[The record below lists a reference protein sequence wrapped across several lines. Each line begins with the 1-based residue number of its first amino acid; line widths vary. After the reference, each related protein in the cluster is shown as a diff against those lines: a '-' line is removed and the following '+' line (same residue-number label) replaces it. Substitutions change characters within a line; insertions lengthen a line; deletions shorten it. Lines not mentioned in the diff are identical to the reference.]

1 MKKLILATA
10 IILGLGGIANANTTT
25 TNTSYDDCMAKIIIS
40 QEVLPST
47 VIVNQPGVLTTV
59 RFYTQDSKSVLI
71 TCSKDKM
78 VIVQSNY
85 Q

>member
-10 IILGLGGIANANTTT
+10 IILGLDGIANANTTT

-59 RFYTQDSKSVLI
+59 RFYTQNSKSVLI

>member
-40 QEVLPST
+40 QEVLPTT